1 MVLVLVLVR
10 NSMNFVIQAA
20 VFFGLPNNKI
30 VLQKRQ
36 LVVIDNIIDMFQ
48 MRNYCISQIEDSHDE
63 ARLKKKRLC
72 FKVSFDAIGIQS
84 NAHLRNCL
92 ARWVSYY
99 KGYIKK

>member
-1 MVLVLVLVR
+1 MVLVLVR
-10 NSMNFVIQAA
+10 NSMNVVIQAA
-20 VFFGLPNNKI
+20 DFFGHPNKKI
-30 VLQKRQ
+30 ILQKLQ

-84 NAHLRNCL
+84 NAPLRNGL
-92 ARWVSYY
+92 ARWISHY
-99 KGYIKK
+99 KVYIKK